1 MRAKLL
7 EQGASSVARVGG
19 EFVGVPPAFCPR
31 LSKSTWRAANRFI
44 MLPKLGQASYRGSRF
59 CPAGSCVLKC
69 VRSRDLRS
77 AAPAGPPV
85 PFVPLALGALGARQI
100 DRSIDR

>member
-1 MRAKLL
+1 M
-7 EQGASSVARVGG
+7 GVG
-19 EFVGVPPAFCPR
+19 PAFCPR

-44 MLPKLGQASYRGSRF
+44 MVPTLGQASYRGSRC

-77 AAPAGPPV
+77 TAPAGPPV
-85 PFVPLALGALGARQI
+85 PFVSLALGALGAV
-100 DRSIDR
+100 DS

>member
-1 MRAKLL
+1 M
-7 EQGASSVARVGG
+7 
-19 EFVGVPPAFCPR
+19 GVPPAFCPR

-44 MLPKLGQASYRGSRF
+44 MLPTLGQASYRGSRC

-77 AAPAGPPV
+77 AAPVGPPGAVRPAGP
-85 PFVPLALGALGARQI
+85 LKI
-100 DRSIDR
+100 DEKSMKNQ